1 MPVLRR
7 QMEVY
12 AGLTE
17 YTDHHVGRL
26 LDGLKKLGLLEDTL
40 VCYIIGDNG
49 ASAEGTLN
57 AAYNEMA
64 NFNGLAALETPE
76 FLMER
81 LDKLD
86 GPDPVPRRRTCVSIE
101 QCRGT
106 CSARHRSGQKVLDVL
121 RIRSWGA
128 ACCRH
133 VRPHRHGQDERH

>member
-12 AGLTE
+12 AGLME
-17 YTDHHVGRL
+17 YTDHHVGWL
-26 LDGLKKLGLLEDTL
+26 LDGMKKLGLLEDTL

-81 LDKLD
+81 LDKLG

-101 QCRGT
+101 QCR
-106 CSARHRSGQKVLDVL
+106 
-121 RIRSWGA
+121 
-128 ACCRH
+128 
-133 VRPHRHGQDERH
+133 